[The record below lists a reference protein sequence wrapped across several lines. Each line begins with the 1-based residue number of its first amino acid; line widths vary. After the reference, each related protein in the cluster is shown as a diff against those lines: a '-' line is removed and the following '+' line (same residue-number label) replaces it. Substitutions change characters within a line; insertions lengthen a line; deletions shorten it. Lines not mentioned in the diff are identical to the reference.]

1 MEWTYALLVGVL
13 YSASLYMML
22 RRSMVKLI
30 IGVILLS
37 NATYLLIFTTGG
49 LNHASSPLIAE
60 DQKSLTGAY
69 ADPLPQ
75 ALILTAIV
83 IGFAFLAFTIV
94 LLKRVFISTN
104 NDDVDKFN
112 TTDT

>member
-1 MEWTYALLVGVL
+1 MDWIYAFLIGVL
-13 YSASLYMML
+13 YTASLYMML

-37 NATYLLIFTTGG
+37 NATNLLIFTTGG
-49 LNHASSPLIAE
+49 LNHKLPPLISKNE
-60 DQKSLTGAY
+60 KILTGVY

-94 LLKRVFISTN
+94 LLKRVFITTN